1 MVIAVL
7 AVNNEVAREQEDF
20 YLLKNL
26 WLHIY
31 VNYLKILVLK
41 ENRVVDWEIKQ
52 YYTKYKSL
60 TVKEEDQLL
69 IENMRGHRRK

>member
-41 ENRVVDWEIKQ
+41 ENRVVD
-52 YYTKYKSL
+52 
-60 TVKEEDQLL
+60 
-69 IENMRGHRRK
+69 